1 MGYRFIPPRG
11 SVPKFI
17 FYFKK
22 VKSKEGGIFFLGVD
36 AFYEADLSPLM
47 HINVIQAGVYKVR
60 RVMYMSGPPPG
71 SKPLKMYSR
80 MQSRFSSAC
89 LNFF

>member
-1 MGYRFIPPRG
+1 MN
-11 SVPKFI
+11 
-17 FYFKK
+17 
-22 VKSKEGGIFFLGVD
+22 FLGVD

-60 RVMYMSGPPPG
+60 RVMYMSGPPSG

-80 MQSRFSSAC
+80 MQSRFFGSKRYISQ
-89 LNFF
+89 